1 MADAG
6 PANEAERRRW
16 QPFPAFNF
24 VVEIVRD
31 DQAGALAGA
40 SFSECDGIEMAQEV
54 KTLREGGNQAR
65 VHRLAGPASFGQLTL
80 KRGVTSGFDLWK
92 WFSASLEQ
100 PALRAGV
107 TVSVLRQDGNEWGRF
122 VLGRCLPV
130 KLKAPA
136 LNARDGNIAVE
147 EMQIAY
153 ESLAWREFG
162 NG

>member
-1 MADAG
+1 MAV
-6 PANEAERRRW
+6 PNRPNEEERKRW

-31 DQAGALAGA
+31 DQAGKLAGA
-40 SFSECDGIEMAQEV
+40 TFSECDGIEMSQEV
-54 KTLREGGNQAR
+54 KTLREGGNQNR
-65 VHRLAGPASFGQLTL
+65 VHRLSGPVSFGQLTL

-107 TVSVLRQDGNEWGRF
+107 TVGVLRHDQSEWGRF
-122 VLGRCLPV
+122 VLSRCLPV

-136 LNARDGNIAVE
+136 LNARDGTVAIE

-153 ESLAWREFG
+153 ERLSWEDHG